1 MEWLIEQEM
10 RDEWLKDNDNNTEEM
25 PDFEYYDFEN
35 YLLYHY
41 YVYMTLF
48 SQGKELEQFFSKI
61 T

>member
-1 MEWLIEQEM
+1 M

-48 SQGKELEQFFSKI
+48 SQGKELEQFFSERNQLAMMEG
-61 T
+61 

>member
-1 MEWLIEQEM
+1 M

-48 SQGKELEQFFSKI
+48 SQGK
-61 T
+61 

>member
-1 MEWLIEQEM
+1 M

>member
-1 MEWLIEQEM
+1 M

-35 YLLYHY
+35 YLLYNY

-48 SQGKELEQFFSKI
+48 SQGK
-61 T
+61 